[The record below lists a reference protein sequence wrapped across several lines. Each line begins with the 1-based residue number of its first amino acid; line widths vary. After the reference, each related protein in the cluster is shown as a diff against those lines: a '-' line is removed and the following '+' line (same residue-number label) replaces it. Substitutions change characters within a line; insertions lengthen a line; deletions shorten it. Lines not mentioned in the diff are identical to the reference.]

1 MRRALRSN
9 NIEFA
14 YIGTSVGDL
23 YRHDHTGVTGRPA
36 LLCIRDKFSPQ
47 TLSNGFASSDWPL
60 KLLTGLQLIDG
71 GAWLFAEDHQ
81 NEHTLTSADL
91 EDVARAAG
99 LDGPPAGNVRC
110 SWPIRQYSNKNDES
124 GNLDWLRSLRTANAN
139 APDIARLL
147 INALIELSEQ
157 VCNACG
163 TLYVE
168 QLSILI
174 SKDANAPTRCLTPVI
189 HADEYYG
196 LRESA
201 LVSLSEA
208 GFDVNGGTVFYP
220 TIAPHQLGQ
229 AGRMP
234 PEEFNSRFASA
245 PAYRAQHGEF
255 IIYDGMAGKNGN
267 LNLDHG
273 TPHVSGDLAGYS
285 SRLLV
290 LMRHISPE

>member
-1 MRRALRSN
+1 MRSD
-9 NIEFA
+9 NIELA
-14 YIGTSVGDL
+14 YAGISVADL

-36 LLCIRDKFSPQ
+36 LLCLRDKFAPQ
-47 TLSNGFASSDWPL
+47 SLSNCFASSDWPL
-60 KLLTGLQLIDG
+60 KLLTGLQMING
-71 GAWLFAEDHQ
+71 GVWLFAEDHQ
-81 NEHTLTSADL
+81 KEHALTSADL
-91 EDVARAAG
+91 KDVARAAG

-110 SWPIRQYSNKNDES
+110 SWPIRQYSNKDDET
-124 GNLDWLRSLRTANAN
+124 GNLDWLRTLRAVNAN

-147 INALIELSEQ
+147 IHALVKLSEQ
-157 VCNACG
+157 VCSAGG

-208 GFDVNGGTVFYP
+208 GFDADGGTVFYP

-229 AGRMP
+229 TGRMP
-234 PEEFNSRFASA
+234 PEEFNPRFAGA
-245 PAYRAQHGEF
+245 ETYRSRHGEF
-255 IIYDGMAGKNGN
+255 IIYDGMASRDGS
-267 LNLDHG
+267 LNLDQG
-273 TPHVSGDLAGYS
+273 TPHISGDLAGRS
-285 SRLLV
+285 SRLLI
-290 LMRHISPE
+290 LMRHTPP